1 MNVIIVP
8 FLVGPLCWLNDLIN
22 GGSTCLLGV
31 LSVGCFWDI
40 LRWLSVPAPGW
51 EVLTGSIRPPELGW
65 PLHLMFFFFF
75 LSIGFS
81 EADTPLTLLAQS
93 HYVLLMKL
101 WGSWSSSGVCEGRVL
116 TGVAVLADSLK
127 FGEEEAP
134 YKSPESLLLSRL
146 SSKVLLGS

>member
-1 MNVIIVP
+1 MFAGCIKCQMFLRYSQMIVCP
-8 FLVGPLCWLNDLIN
+8 SPRMESSHRFHKATRTRLILA
-22 GGSTCLLGV
+22 SHV
-31 LSVGCFWDI
+31 
-40 LRWLSVPAPGW
+40 
-51 EVLTGSIRPPELGW
+51 
-65 PLHLMFFFFF
+65 FF

-93 HYVLLMKL
+93 HYVLLMKS

>member
-1 MNVIIVP
+1 M
-8 FLVGPLCWLNDLIN
+8 
-22 GGSTCLLGV
+22 
-31 LSVGCFWDI
+31 
-40 LRWLSVPAPGW
+40 
-51 EVLTGSIRPPELGW
+51 
-65 PLHLMFFFFF
+65 FFF
-75 LSIGFS
+75 LSVGFS

-93 HYVLLMKL
+93 HYVLLMKS

-116 TGVAVLADSLK
+116 TGVAVLVDSLK

>member
-1 MNVIIVP
+1 MFAGCIKCRMFLRYSQMIVRP
-8 FLVGPLCWLNDLIN
+8 SPRM
-22 GGSTCLLGV
+22 GSSHRFHKAT
-31 LSVGCFWDI
+31 
-40 LRWLSVPAPGW
+40 RTR
-51 EVLTGSIRPPELGW
+51 LTLAS
-65 PLHLMFFFFF
+65 HVFFFF